1 MRIVWLFL
9 MKTDSHKIV
18 ENILTNFINYGI
30 VILHHIYGHNKVEKK
45 GDVYIEN
52 L

>member
-9 MKTDSHKIV
+9 MEIDSHKIV
-18 ENILTNFINYGI
+18 ENILTNFINCGK
-30 VILHHIYGHNKVEKK
+30 VILHYIHGHNKVGRE
-45 GDVYIEN
+45 GDVYIEK

>member
-9 MKTDSHKIV
+9 MKMNSHKIV
-18 ENILTNFINYGI
+18 GNILTNFINCGT
-30 VILHHIYGHNKVEKK
+30 VILHRIYGNNKVETK